1 MVSVWSQLSLAL
13 VVNTVRHG
21 DDDPVLAFWPERWMR
36 CGAHSAYLVLR
47 DMAVAI
53 ECWSRV
59 AAGSHGRKLSCIS
72 FQIKETEDIVV
83 VVFLLRMDY
92 SLCLEKEAAVFVS
105 SRIHRFPLVW
115 RSTLSISGR
124 PVSITVSVTRA

>member
-1 MVSVWSQLSLAL
+1 
-13 VVNTVRHG
+13 
-21 DDDPVLAFWPERWMR
+21 MR
-36 CGAHSAYLVLR
+36 CGAYSAYLVLR

-59 AAGSHGRKLSCIS
+59 AAGSHGRKSSCIS